1 MIFVQGGK
9 DANKA
14 ASILL
19 GMLSKSRKQTS
30 SAAPEDSTTVDDQTN
45 PAVLTAKSNI
55 KAKLLKMGT
64 LKKAMQQ
71 AQSGDTNPN
80 DDPGEGKAPSRAA
93 SLLKRAVLEKKMS
106 SHQSSDSHEVKAT
119 D

>member
-1 MIFVQGGK
+1 
-9 DANKA
+9 
-14 ASILL
+14 
-19 GMLSKSRKQTS
+19 MLSKSRKQTS
-30 SAAPEDSTTVDDQTN
+30 SAAPEDSTTEDDQTS

-71 AQSGDTNPN
+71 AQSSDTNPN
-80 DDPGEGKAPSRAA
+80 DDPREGKAPSRAA

-106 SHQSSDSHEVKAT
+106 AHQSSDSHEIKAT